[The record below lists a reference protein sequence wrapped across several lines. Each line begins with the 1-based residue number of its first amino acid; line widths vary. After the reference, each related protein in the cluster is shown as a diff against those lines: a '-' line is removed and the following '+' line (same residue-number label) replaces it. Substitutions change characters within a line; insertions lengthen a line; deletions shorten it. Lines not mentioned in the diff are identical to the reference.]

1 MGQINLADLT
11 PTQIEELA
19 KKLKEKRQTE
29 KEKRAAD
36 LKALEELAS
45 EALPK
50 SMEKLKEASRIVA
63 EAKKEVFS
71 HFSDYLKM
79 KISTIG
85 IKSNQQSHTITYGNQ
100 KVILGYRVSDGYT
113 DEANYG
119 IAMVHKYIQE
129 RAKDDNSKML
139 VKSLLRLLQ
148 KNGKG
153 DLDSKK
159 VLELRQIANDY
170 PDSDLDKGVEI
181 IQSSYKPKMS
191 KWFIEAY
198 ETDSAGVEKSIPLSI
213 TSANF
218 PDEIDLSFLL
228 SVENETEKAEA

>member
-1 MGQINLADLT
+1 MSTINLADLT
-11 PTQIEELA
+11 AEQIAELA
-19 KKLKEKRQTE
+19 SKLKEKRQSE
-29 KEKRAAD
+29 KEKRAAN
-36 LKALEELAS
+36 LKALEELAA
-45 EALPK
+45 ETLPK
-50 SMEKLKEASRIVA
+50 AFQNLKEASEVMA
-63 EAKKEVFS
+63 QAKANVFN
-71 HFSDYLKM
+71 HFSDYLKL

-85 IKSNQQSHTITYGNQ
+85 IRSNQQSHTITYGNQ
-100 KVILGYRVSDGYT
+100 KLILGYRVSDGYT

-129 RAKDDNSKML
+129 RATDENSKML

-198 ETDSAGVEKSIPLSI
+198 ETDSKGIEKSIPLSI
-213 TSANF
+213 TGANLPEDF
-218 PDEIDLSFLL
+218 DLSFLL
-228 SVENETEKAEA
+228 PSEENKEE

>member
-1 MGQINLADLT
+1 MGQINFADLT
-11 PTQIEELA
+11 ADQIEELA

-198 ETDSAGVEKSIPLSI
+198 ETDSTGVEKSIPLSI

>member
-1 MGQINLADLT
+1 MSTINLADLT
-11 PTQIEELA
+11 AEQIAELA
-19 KKLKEKRQTE
+19 SKLKEKRQSE
-29 KEKRAAD
+29 KEKRAAN
-36 LKALEELAS
+36 LKALEELAA
-45 EALPK
+45 ETLPK
-50 SMEKLKEASRIVA
+50 AFQNLKEASEVMA
-63 EAKKEVFS
+63 QAKANVFN
-71 HFSDYLKM
+71 HFSDYLKL

-100 KVILGYRVSDGYT
+100 KLILGYRVSDGYT

-129 RAKDDNSKML
+129 RATDENSKML

-198 ETDSAGVEKSIPLSI
+198 ETDSKGIEKSIPLSI
-213 TSANF
+213 TGANLPEDF
-218 PDEIDLSFLL
+218 DLSFLL
-228 SVENETEKAEA
+228 PSEENKEE